1 MDDNV
6 PTKLLSRL
14 SIASEVI
21 RSNDFIHIFSH
32 YDADGISAAGILA
45 KTLFREGKDFT
56 ITLLTGLTDE
66 TFDQVKNSKAP
77 CILMADLGASYIER
91 LEELD
96 KAIVVLDHHKS
107 KSDSEKICY
116 VNPHLFG
123 IDGMTDS
130 CGASVSFL
138 FSITMNEK
146 NWDLSQIAFAGIA
159 GDRQHINLG
168 TINSYILKN
177 AEKKN
182 YIKTM
187 SGSLIPLGN
196 LYKELYQTTDPY
208 ISGISGDPEGVAD
221 IMDAVRLSKGRMQS
235 DLDDNERRKLSS
247 LITLKLLAKNVTQS
261 TMNEIVRTRYYLNSW
276 HMDAETMSDML
287 NACGRLDLG
296 GVGVGMCMG
305 DERCRIQA
313 STLNDEYRNSIV
325 TAAKNLES
333 TSGLIKKKNIQYFD
347 SSASGFTGILCSIA
361 MNYFGDPNLP
371 TIGINTSKDKAKAS
385 SRGTWDILN
394 NGVDLSIAMST
405 AAAAAG
411 GEGGGHRIASG
422 ASFPSANVKTFID
435 ALDKIVGEQINAR

>member
-14 SIASEVI
+14 SIASEII

-56 ITLLTGLTDE
+56 VTLMSGLTDE
-66 TFDQVKNSKAP
+66 TFGHVKESKAP
-77 CILMADLGASYIER
+77 CILMADLGASYIEK

-107 KSDSEKICY
+107 SKDSEKICY

-168 TINSYILKN
+168 TINRYILEN

-187 SGSLIPLGN
+187 PGSLIPPGN
-196 LYKELYQTTDPY
+196 LYKELYLTTDPY
-208 ISGISGDPEGVAD
+208 ISGVSGDPEGVAD
-221 IMDAVRLSKGRMQS
+221 MMDIVKLSKGRMQS

-247 LITLKLLAKNVTQS
+247 LITLKMLSKNVTQS
-261 TMNEIVRTRYYLNSW
+261 TMNDIVRTRYHLNGW
-276 HMDAETMSDML
+276 HMDAETLSDML

-296 GVGVGMCMG
+296 GVGIGMCMG

-325 TAAKNLES
+325 AAAKKLDS
-333 TSGLIKKKNIQYFD
+333 SGLVKKKNIQYFD

-361 MNYFGDPNLP
+361 MNYFGDPLLP
-371 TIGINTSKDKAKAS
+371 TIGINSSESMAKAS
-385 SRGTWDILN
+385 ARGTWDQLN

-405 AAAAAG
+405 AAKAAG

-422 ASFPSANVKTFID
+422 ASFPASNLKTFVD
-435 ALDKIVGEQINAR
+435 ALDDIVGKQVNAK